1 LPLVVDASVAL
12 KWVLQEPDSH
22 FAEALLRIEP
32 DLLIPDFWLG
42 EATNVLWL
50 QVRRK
55 LLTPDEARE
64 GLALLRT
71 QIPPTAT
78 SDMGLHEVALEI
90 GMAVNHS
97 TYDTLYLAFAIATGA
112 SAVVV
117 SDGPFVRDMRTHP
130 DQALAAM
137 LVPLDAW
144 ARSKGVT
151 S

>member
-1 LPLVVDASVAL
+1 MPLVVDASVAL

-55 LLTPDEARE
+55 LLTPEEARE

-71 QIPPTAT
+71 QIPPTPT
-78 SDMGLHEVALEI
+78 TDMDLHDVALEI

-97 TYDTLYLAFAIATGA
+97 TYDTLYLAFAIAMGA
-112 SAVVV
+112 SGVVV

-130 DQALAAM
+130 DPTLAAM

-144 ARSKGVT
+144 ARSKGVA

>member
-1 LPLVVDASVAL
+1 
-12 KWVLQEPDSH
+12 VLQESDSH

-55 LLTPDEARE
+55 LLTPGEARE
-64 GLALLRT
+64 GLALLRA
-71 QIPPTAT
+71 QIPPTPTA
-78 SDMGLHEVALEI
+78 DMDLHDVALEI
-90 GMAVNHS
+90 GMTVNHS
-97 TYDTLYLAFAIATGA
+97 TYDTLYLAFAVATGA
-112 SAVVV
+112 AGVVV

-130 DQALAAM
+130 DPALAAM

-144 ARSKGVT
+144 ARSKGVA

>member
-1 LPLVVDASVAL
+1 LPLIVDASVAL
-12 KWVLQEPDSH
+12 KWVLQEPDSL

-71 QIPPTAT
+71 QIPPTPTA
-78 SDMGLHEVALEI
+78 DMDLHEVALEI

-112 SAVVV
+112 TGVVV
-117 SDGPFVRDMRTHP
+117 SDGPFVRDMRSHP
-130 DQALAAM
+130 DPVLAAM
-137 LVPLDAW
+137 LIPLDAW
-144 ARSKGVT
+144 ARSKGIA

>member
-1 LPLVVDASVAL
+1 VDASVAL
-12 KWVLQEPDSH
+12 KWVLQEQDSH

-32 DLLIPDFWLG
+32 DLLLPDFWLG

-55 LLTPDEARE
+55 LLTPEEARE

-71 QIPPTAT
+71 QVPPTPTAE
-78 SDMGLHEVALEI
+78 MELHEIALEI

-97 TYDTLYLAFAIATGA
+97 TYDTLYLAFAIAMGA
-112 SAVVV
+112 SGVMV

-130 DQALAAM
+130 DSALAAM
-137 LVPLDAW
+137 LIPLDAW
-144 ARSKGVT
+144 ARSKGVA